1 MDKLDLRKLKY
12 EELLFVKK
20 QVVRLKE
27 KHVLGKEIADLTG
40 VDENQVSKIWRAY
53 LKNGMAAI
61 KPKIRGRKI
70 GECRC
75 LTKEQEKEIQKL
87 IVDKTPDQLKLS
99 FMLWTRQAIKELI
112 WNMHKIKIS
121 LRDVTNYLKRWGF
134 TCQRPSKRAYFQ
146 DNIVV
151 KKFMDEEYPD
161 IAKRAKAEN
170 AEIYWGDETG
180 VNNQEN
186 YIRGFSPKGVTPTIP
201 SYSKREKVNM
211 LSAVNNMGKVR
222 FMIYSEN
229 MAQQR
234 LIEFM
239 KRMIKDVDKKVF
251 LILDNLKVHHGKIVQ
266 AWLNENKTRI
276 EVFYL
281 PPYAPER
288 NPDEYLNHC
297 LKQNVHTGILPHT
310 VKEIIHKIES
320 FMRRL
325 QHDKLKVQALFRHQK
340 LTCIAACN

>member
-1 MDKLDLRKLKY
+1 MEKIDLRKLNY
-12 EELLFVKK
+12 ADLLFVKK

-27 KHVLGKEIADLTG
+27 EHVQGKEIEKLTG
-40 VDENQVSKIWRAY
+40 VSENQVSKIWRAY
-53 LKNGMAAI
+53 QSNGMAAI
-61 KPKIRGRKI
+61 KSKARGRKV
-70 GECRC
+70 GEHRC
-75 LTKEQEKEIQKL
+75 LTKELEKEIQK
-87 IVDKTPDQLKLS
+87 IIIDKTPDQLKMS

-112 WNMHKIKIS
+112 WNTHKINVS
-121 LRDVTNYLKRWGF
+121 LRDITNYLKRWGF

-146 DNIVV
+146 DNITVQ
-151 KKFMDEEYPD
+151 KFMNEEYPE

-201 SYSKREKVNM
+201 SFSKREKVNM

-239 KRMIKDVDKKVF
+239 KRMIKDVEKKVF

-266 AWLNENKTRI
+266 AWLDENKTRI

-310 VKEIIHKIES
+310 AKDIKHKVES
-320 FMRRL
+320 FMRKL
-325 QHDKLKVQALFRHQK
+325 QHEKSKVQALFNHHK
-340 LTCIAACN
+340 LTYIAACN